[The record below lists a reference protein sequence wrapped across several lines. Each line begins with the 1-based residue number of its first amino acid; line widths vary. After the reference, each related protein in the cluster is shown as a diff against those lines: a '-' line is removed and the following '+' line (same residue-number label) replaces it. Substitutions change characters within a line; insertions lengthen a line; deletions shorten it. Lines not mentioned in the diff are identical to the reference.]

1 MPKERY
7 GKLKEYLSLENP
19 ILADVITHYEQL
31 DKINHYIGKKNS
43 RKRQSSR

>member
-19 ILADVITHYEQL
+19 ILTDVITHYEQL